1 MYYSISIKTPLKLP
15 KSLSM
20 ITETE
25 TTMSDIEESL
35 VEKDLKGLRIFRAA
49 AEAGGFGAAEQ
60 RLRMSRATI
69 SRRIKDVES
78 KLGTPLCTRGPQGF
92 ELTEAGR
99 AVLGLT
105 SEALDALD
113 RIKPHVD
120 ALRGL
125 VTGDLA
131 IGITDNAFSNP
142 NCRVGEAL
150 RQLGQTA
157 RGLHLEIHTL
167 TLTELTRA
175 LVERRI
181 HVAIQGTHER
191 SASLHYVELFD
202 EVHLIYASG
211 ATLDT
216 GGSMPLVNRL
226 GQPFVSQ
233 ALGNHN
239 FSRGPDAIGLDSVAL
254 LIRSGQFCGI
264 LPRHYAE
271 LFPQSWDF
279 RIVPD
284 TQSYSAKFCAVTDT
298 TRPLP
303 PSGMRFLE
311 LLKILHSK

>member
-1 MYYSISIKTPLKLP
+1 MLTKNE
-15 KSLSM
+15 
-20 ITETE
+20 ITMAEI
-25 TTMSDIEESL
+25 DESL
-35 VEKDLKGLRIFRAA
+35 IEKDLKALRIFRVA
-49 AEAGGFGAAEQ
+49 AEAGGFGAAEK

-105 SEALDALD
+105 AEALDALD
-113 RIKPHVD
+113 RIKPQVD

-142 NCRVGEAL
+142 NCRVAEAM

-157 RGLHLEIHTL
+157 NGLHLEVHTL
-167 TLTELTRA
+167 TVTELSRA
-175 LVERRI
+175 LMDRRI

-191 SASLHYVELFD
+191 SSSLRYVELFE
-202 EVHLIYASG
+202 EVHFVYASG

-216 GGSMPLVNRL
+216 GAPMLLVNRL

-233 ALGNHN
+233 ALANHD
-239 FSRGPDAIGLDSVAL
+239 FKRGPDAIGLDSVAL
-254 LIRSGQFCGI
+254 LVKSGQYCGI
-264 LPRHYAE
+264 LPRHYAD
-271 LFPQSWDF
+271 LLPQSWDF
-279 RIVPD
+279 RVVPE
-284 TQSYSAKFCAVTDT
+284 TQSYSAKFCAVTDA

-303 PSGMRFLE
+303 PSGARFLE
-311 LLKILHSK
+311 ILKILHSNK